1 MILIVSEESVWKESH
16 TLIGLQ
22 VGTSSVG
29 PVKKNVLILILEKK
43 VLFDSKNLTFG
54 DTFVRRKLKVTI
66 IRL

>member
-43 VLFDSKNLTFG
+43 VLFDSKNLTYG
-54 DTFVRRKLKVTI
+54 DFLNAVF
-66 IRL
+66 